1 MDMYAKLSRAL
12 MRRKYEKVDRS
23 TTRSARNSLGFV
35 VKRKSVTVKL
45 PKAEKGQKKK
55 RVDAAS
61 EPLPI
66 VNPRLF
72 TILSS
77 ANDVVD
83 EAWLIAALRRALD
96 EGRLNILMK
105 ENPQSSPSSSP
116 NL

>member
-1 MDMYAKLSRAL
+1 MYAKLSRAL
-12 MRRKYEKVDRS
+12 MRRTYEKMDRS

-35 VKRKSVTVKL
+35 VKRKSITVKL

-55 RVDAAS
+55 KRVDAAA

-116 NL
+116 SM